1 MQQRNVR
8 RGVVSQNYSIPAPT
22 GGLNVRDSMDNM
34 PQEDAFVMDNY
45 LPLDNKVVLRK
56 GYQSYVTMQDPVW
69 SLMPYKISGHNKL
82 LAASGGDIYDIT
94 YNDNIISYQK
104 SFSDN
109 HWQFCQF
116 KNRLIMV
123 NGTDLPQTFY
133 LDDNNDAHLENLQMS
148 GEDLI
153 LSKLINVCVSKQRL
167 FFVEKGSLRA
177 WYTSGVGEVQGTLN
191 KFDLST
197 IFRDGGELIAVACW
211 TQDGGQGIDDLT
223 VFLSSEGEVAVYSG
237 SNPNDAGDWT
247 LKGVYRMSKPLGYR
261 CVIPYQGDI
270 VIISEDGYIPLSK
283 ALPLEKANSSLIAFS
298 DKIRGLVLERT
309 QTNKNK
315 SGWQGVI
322 YHRGGYAIF
331 NVPVGQNFEQ
341 HIINTNTGAWC
352 RFTNIPSLCW
362 GIFDDR
368 AYFGTDMGVYLFDEG
383 YSDNGMHIMGHVEQA
398 YNNLGS
404 PNLKRIQLLN
414 PRTKSSTKYAL
425 VIYTNMDFAT
435 QKKDYVENIGG
446 IGITKWSSVKWS
458 HHLQPTGTKWSTL
471 KGSIRSQWIANSA
484 TGFKASI
491 VFKTK
496 TRGNLIEWF
505 DTGVRYENGSG
516 LI

>member
-8 RGVVSQNYSIPAPT
+8 RGVISQNYSIPAPT
-22 GGLNVRDSMDNM
+22 GGLNVKDSMDNM
-34 PQEDAFVMDNY
+34 PPEDAFVMDNY
-45 LPLDNKVVLRK
+45 IPLDNKVVLRK
-56 GYQSYVTMQDPVW
+56 GYQLHFKTEQAVGT
-69 SLMPYKISGHNKL
+69 LMSYKISGRNKL
-82 LAASGGDIYDIT
+82 LAACGGDIYDIT
-94 YNDNIISYQK
+94 SKENIIRYEK
-104 SFSDN
+104 SFGDN
-109 HWQFCQF
+109 HWQYCQF

-123 NGTDLPQTFY
+123 NGSDSPQIY
-133 LDDNNDAHLENLQMS
+133 YIDSDNNAHLETLSMS
-148 GEDLI
+148 GENLI
-153 LSKLINVCVSKQRL
+153 LSKLINVSVSKQRL
-167 FFVEKGSLRA
+167 FFVEKGSLNT

-197 IFRDGGELIAVACW
+197 IFRDGGELISVACW

-223 VFLSSEGEVAVYSG
+223 VFLSSEGEVAIYSG
-237 SNPNDAGDWT
+237 SNPNSAESWT
-247 LKGVYRMSKPLGYR
+247 LKGVYRMSRPIGYR

-283 ALPLEKANSSLIAFS
+283 ALPLNQTNSSLIAFS
-298 DKIRGLVLERT
+298 DKIRGLVLDRT
-309 QTNKNK
+309 VSNKTRF
-315 SGWQGVI
+315 GWQGLI
-322 YHRGGYAIF
+322 YNRGGYALF
-331 NVPVGQNFEQ
+331 NVPVGQNYEQ

-352 RFTNIPSLCW
+352 RFTDIPSICW
-362 GIFDDR
+362 GEYNGRI
-368 AYFGTDMGVYLFDEG
+368 YFGSDTGVYLFDEG
-383 YSDNGMHIMGHVEQA
+383 YSDNGMPICGQVEQA

-404 PNLKRIQLLN
+404 PHLKRIQLLN

-435 QKKDYVENIGG
+435 QNRSYVENIGSY
-446 IGITKWSSVKWS
+446 GITKWSTAKWS
-458 HHLQPTGTKWSTL
+458 HPSAPTGTKWSTL

-516 LI
+516 IF